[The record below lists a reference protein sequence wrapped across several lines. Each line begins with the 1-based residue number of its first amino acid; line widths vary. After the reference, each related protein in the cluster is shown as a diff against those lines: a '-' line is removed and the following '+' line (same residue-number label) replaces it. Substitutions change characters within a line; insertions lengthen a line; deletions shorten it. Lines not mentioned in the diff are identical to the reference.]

1 MRLLKSWKFYTAIA
15 CTIFV
20 GAYFQAI
27 DHTFLSGRS
36 AGTLRFLNCPVIW
49 WGRIGKFL
57 QFLAG
62 LLALLDVVEP
72 DDLRAL
78 GRKAKAIRTGLMR
91 NLSDAVAVESL
102 LAKEAFLRQLI
113 TETNSIESVPD
124 MPSITYTYLRKDGVE
139 SLPPGSPYSMED
151 YRALRSRF
159 SRERQLNHDCTRKD
173 HQDVCEQQRHF
184 LDRLIRD
191 LFLDRLEESDAELL
205 RRKGKEDGSGI
216 VALYVILL
224 GAMLIFALVGHAPGY
239 AVISVLIAC
248 IVVPPLFFRAGVM
261 HRVLYWML
269 ERAASLVASLLDK
282 PKPDHGLRWA
292 GIFLFLVGFWLDF
305 FSS

>member
-15 CTIFV
+15 CVIFV
-20 GAYFQAI
+20 GTYFQAI
-27 DHTFLSGRS
+27 DHTFMSGKS
-36 AGTLRFLNCPVIW
+36 NGTLRFLNCPVIW
-49 WGRIGKFL
+49 WGRIGKLL

-72 DDLRAL
+72 DDLRTL
-78 GRKAKAIRTGLMR
+78 GRKAKAIRTGLVK
-91 NLSDAVAVESL
+91 NFSDAVAVESI
-102 LAKEAFLRQLI
+102 LAKEAALRQLI
-113 TETNSIESVPD
+113 TETKSIESVPE
-124 MPSITYTYLRKDGVE
+124 MPSITYTYLRQEGIE
-139 SLPPGSPYSMED
+139 SIPPGSPYSMED
-151 YRALRSRF
+151 YRALHSRF
-159 SRERQLNHDCTRKD
+159 SRERHLNHDCTRED
-173 HQDVCEQQRHF
+173 HQDVCAQQRHF

-191 LFLDRLEESDAELL
+191 LFLDRLERSDAELL
-205 RRKGKEDGSGI
+205 RRKGKEDTSGV

-224 GAMLIFALVGHAPGY
+224 GSMLMFALIGHAPKY

-248 IVVPPLFFRAGVM
+248 VFAPALFWRAGVM
-261 HRVLYWML
+261 HRALYWML
-269 ERAASLVASLLDK
+269 ERAAGLVASLLDK